1 MIRRVL
7 VANDGSPSG
16 ERALAAALDLAR
28 RLSLGLDMI
37 CVEELP
43 RFPATI
49 DEVEETR
56 AELGGGFAKLV
67 EAAKAKAAAA
77 DVPFAAHVV
86 AGHPVSSIAEFVE
99 RRGYDLLVVGFM
111 GHSAL
116 YNRVIGSVSDRL
128 VDLARCTVMVVK

>member
-1 MIRRVL
+1 MIRRIL

-16 ERALAAALDLAR
+16 ERAFVAALDLAR

-49 DEVEETR
+49 DEVEEAR
-56 AELGGGFAKLV
+56 ADLGGGFAKLI
-67 EAAKAKAAAA
+67 AAATA
-77 DVPFAAHVV
+77 RATAAGVPFAAHVV
-86 AGHPVSSIAEFVE
+86 AGHPVSTIAEFVE
-99 RRGYDLLVVGFM
+99 RHGYDLLIVGFM

-116 YNRVIGSVSDRL
+116 YNRLIGSVADRL
-128 VDLARCTVMVVK
+128 VDLGRCTVMVVK

>member
-1 MIRRVL
+1 MIRRML
-7 VANDGSPSG
+7 VADDGSPSG
-16 ERALAAALDLAR
+16 ERAFVAALDLAR
-28 RLSLGLDMI
+28 RLSVSLDMI

-56 AELGGGFAKLV
+56 AELGGGFAKVV
-67 EAAKAKAAAA
+67 EAAKTKAATAG
-77 DVPFAAHVV
+77 VPFAAYVV
-86 AGHPVSSIAEFVE
+86 AGHPVSSIAEFIE

-116 YNRVIGSVSDRL
+116 YNRIIGGVADRL